1 MAPETPSSLPPSLG
15 YILCVIPGT
24 VNLIFALPF
33 GFLVLPS
40 ESFFLV
46 HESSFS
52 KTLWLFPVFHWSLF
66 RQTKITSTDLYDMM
80 PSLPQPP
87 AENFSLY
94 FSSLEFLE
102 LLYSALTSF
111 ISFGKCQP
119 FFCCIS
125 FAPFSLS
132 LLFQNFSYTCYD
144 IQYLIYPFLYFSF
157 FVLFLFLDVLSSPL
171 FQFLAIHTSEQQGEQ
186 QQWHVWSL
194 EKQHCCP
201 PVGLLEMQALR
212 PHPIPDLLSHSSS
225 PHDLSVH

>member
-15 YILCVIPGT
+15 YILCIIPGT

-111 ISFGKCQP
+111 ISFGNCQP
-119 FFCCIS
+119 F
-125 FAPFSLS
+125 SLQVF
-132 LLFQNFSYTCYD
+132 LLLHS
-144 IQYLIYPFLYFSF
+144 
-157 FVLFLFLDVLSSPL
+157 LFLFSSRISV
-171 FQFLAIHTSEQQGEQ
+171 IHVMISN
-186 QQWHVWSL
+186 V
-194 EKQHCCP
+194 
-201 PVGLLEMQALR
+201 
-212 PHPIPDLLSHSSS
+212 
-225 PHDLSVH
+225 